1 MDVVSRFA
9 RSLLFATW
17 IGAKQRSQS
26 SAALVLLPT
35 NLTSS
40 ESKRE
45 LARLTEKRD
54 IPKGNGVKRVRSN
67 EVA

>member
-1 MDVVSRFA
+1 MDVVLRFA

-17 IGAKQRSQS
+17 IGAKPRPQS
-26 SAALVLLPT
+26 SATLVLLPT

-54 IPKGNGVKRVRSN
+54 IPKGNGVKRVRYN

>member
-1 MDVVSRFA
+1 M
-9 RSLLFATW
+9 LLR
-17 IGAKQRSQS
+17 GLQGVYCLQRG
-26 SAALVLLPT
+26 SAPNRDPLGQPHAALLPT

-45 LARLTEKRD
+45 LARVTEKRD
-54 IPKGNGVKRVRSN
+54 IPKGNGVKRVRYN